1 MQRMEEK
8 ELLNCSGGGIFWA
21 VANLVISFI
30 SLTKNLLNLRNLSG

>member
-1 MQRMEEK
+1 MQRMEKE

-30 SLTKNLLNLRNLSG
+30 SLTRNLLNLRNLRG